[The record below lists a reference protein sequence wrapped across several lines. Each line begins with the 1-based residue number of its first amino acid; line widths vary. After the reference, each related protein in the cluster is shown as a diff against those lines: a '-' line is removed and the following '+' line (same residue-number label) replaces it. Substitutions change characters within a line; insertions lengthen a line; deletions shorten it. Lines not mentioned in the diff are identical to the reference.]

1 MHRKRL
7 AAFATATLA
16 AAGLTL
22 SFTAPQVNAAPAADV
37 AAKAA
42 APERDGHDH
51 TRSDNLLRPWQ
62 EKYEALR
69 RAAVEKRLRSG
80 NSKAVQRL
88 SKGQFGRAAQV
99 GNERV
104 FVILAEFGDTTHSAF
119 PDGDSDATQ
128 FDGPAHNEI
137 PEPDRTLDNS
147 TLWQP
152 NYDRAHYQDMYFNR
166 LDRFFKKQSS
176 GQYRINGDVTEWVKV
191 PFNEARYGRD
201 SCGDIVCNNTWFL
214 LRDGLAQWVQDR
226 LDDGQTIEQIRD
238 YLKTFDELDR
248 YDFDDDGNFTE
259 PDGYIDHMQI
269 VHAGGDQS
277 DGDPTYGSDAIWAHR
292 WYAQIQPR
300 FTSGPD
306 GGAQLGGVEIGE
318 GGPSDGGAVQIPDNP
333 TGVWIGDYTIQPENG
348 GLSVFAHEYVHDLGL
363 PDLYDTSG
371 NTGGAENSTRWWS
384 LMSQS
389 RGTNPGDPGIG
400 DRPMPLGAW
409 DKFQLGWLDAAIV
422 KPGKSRTV
430 KLRPGQTKGSNPNG
444 IVVRLPDKK
453 IRQNLGAPCGTCG
466 DRYFYSDKGNELD
479 NNMKRAV
486 DGGGALTAQVK
497 YEIEDGWD
505 YAFLEVSSDN
515 GASWTQID
523 TSENY
528 DGDDQSGYDPNDVG
542 ISGNTAGE
550 WVELTATV
558 PDGTNMIR
566 WRYIT
571 DGAFVLDGL
580 QVDNIT
586 LDGEVIGDAETEDEG
601 WVYRGFMNTGGNDL
615 VPYTNAYF
623 VDNRS
628 VHKGLDKPLSHL
640 YNFGFTGEKA
650 NKVEYFHYNKGAL
663 ITYWDA
669 SYTDNNVGD
678 HPGHGEV
685 LPVDVNT
692 SFVHTPDGALLRPGF
707 ASYDA
712 PLSDKN
718 SKKQVIRFQGE
729 KITLPARKAVR
740 VFDDTRRYWSDS
752 DQHGAGEHAGHY
764 QPGWY
769 SVDVP
774 RTGTTIRVVKSNKNG
789 TMWIKVN

>member
-1 MHRKRL
+1 M
-7 AAFATATLA
+7 
-16 AAGLTL
+16 
-22 SFTAPQVNAAPAADV
+22 
-37 AAKAA
+37 
-42 APERDGHDH
+42 
-51 TRSDNLLRPWQ
+51 
-62 EKYEALR
+62 
-69 RAAVEKRLRSG
+69 
-80 NSKAVQRL
+80 
-88 SKGQFGRAAQV
+88 GQIQ
-99 GNERV
+99 
-104 FVILAEFGDTTHSAF
+104 
-119 PDGDSDATQ
+119 
-128 FDGPAHNEI
+128 
-137 PEPDRTLDNS
+137 
-147 TLWQP
+147 
-152 NYDRAHYQDMYFNR
+152 
-166 LDRFFKKQSS
+166 
-176 GQYRINGDVTEWVKV
+176 
-191 PFNEARYGRD
+191 
-201 SCGDIVCNNTWFL
+201 
-214 LRDGLAQWVQDR
+214 
-226 LDDGQTIEQIRD
+226 D

-248 YDFDDDGNFTE
+248 YDFDDDGNFKE

-292 WYAQIQPR
+292 WYAQINPR
-300 FTSGPD
+300 FTSGPG
-306 GGAQLGGVEIGE
+306 GGAQLGGIEIGE

-400 DRPMPLGAW
+400 DRPMALGAW

-466 DRYFYSDKGNELD
+466 DRYFYSDKGNDLD

-486 DGGGALTAQVK
+486 DGGGALTAKVK

-515 GASWTQID
+515 GGSWEQIE
-523 TSENY
+523 TSETY
-528 DGDDQSGYDPNDVG
+528 DGSDESGYDPNDVG
-542 ISGNTAGE
+542 ISGNTEGE
-550 WVELTATV
+550 WVDLTATV
-558 PDGTNMIR
+558 PEGTNMIR

-571 DGAFVLDGL
+571 DGAFVLDGFQL
-580 QVDNIT
+580 DNIT
-586 LDGEVIGDAETEDEG
+586 LDGQEIGTAETQDEG
-601 WVYRGFMNTGGNDL
+601 WIYRGFMNTGGNDL
-615 VPYTNAYF
+615 VSYTNAYF

-640 YNFGFTGEKA
+640 YNFGFTGELA
-650 NKVEYFHYNKGAL
+650 NKVEYFHYNPGAL

-678 HPGHGEV
+678 HPGHGEI
-685 LPVDVNT
+685 LPVDVNPG
-692 SFVHTPDGALLRPGF
+692 FVHTPDGALLRPGF

-712 PLSDKN
+712 ALSDRR
-718 SKKQVIRFQGE
+718 SKKQTIRWQGQ
-729 KITLPARKAVR
+729 KITLPAQKAVR
-740 VFDDTRRYWSDS
+740 VFDDTRRRYWTESDR
-752 DQHGAGEHAGHY
+752 HGAGEHVGHY

-769 SVDVP
+769 SVQVP
-774 RTGTTIRVVKSNKNG
+774 RTKTTIRVIKRSKNG
-789 TMWIKVN
+789 VMWIKVN